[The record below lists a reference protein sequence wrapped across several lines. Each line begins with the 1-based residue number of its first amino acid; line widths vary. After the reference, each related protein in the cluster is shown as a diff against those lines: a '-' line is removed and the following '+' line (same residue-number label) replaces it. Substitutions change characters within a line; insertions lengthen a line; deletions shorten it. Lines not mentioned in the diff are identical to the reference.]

1 MEKKFELIRNKIR
14 QDSTLFSD
22 RQRLKNLLSD
32 CFQNQPL
39 YINLL
44 IMAYDENLSGCLKKF
59 EVLTEPLL
67 KKFRERLIKHNG
79 ISADNADWAV
89 IAWFKIFNRKIN
101 LETPPAEPQAPRK
114 TSRPVSTTSTVGQ
127 PPISI
132 PTFGVGS
139 GNVPATTQSNKPA
152 KKNKNHS
159 SSKMDLLK
167 RVFRQNFGNIPQ
179 WAFWNVDDVRWV
191 FNGGHEDICE
201 QMPNDSELKQIALN
215 VICHGKYSERD
226 IIHLRMN
233 QQCTFGFAI
242 TYDSFCTGDSDEY
255 FGMGNH
261 IIKYIDMYSGESA
274 LQTIN
279 VFSSQNFGNDISLG
293 VRLTNFLNATI
304 KIIAP
309 NSHTGNNNSVDYI
322 AVLDDI
328 IGHDDSNNKGGYYHD
343 GSWWTM

>member
-1 MEKKFELIRNKIR
+1 MKKKFEQIRNKIQ

-32 CFQNQPL
+32 CFQSQPL

-67 KKFRERLIKHNG
+67 KKFRERLIRHNG

-89 IAWFKIFNRKIN
+89 ITWFKIFNRQIN
-101 LETPPAEPQAPRK
+101 LETQPSEPLTPK
-114 TSRPVSTTSTVGQ
+114 KNPRPVSTT
-127 PPISI
+127 
-132 PTFGVGS
+132 PTFGQSQIGVPNFGIGG
-139 GNVPATTQSNKPA
+139 GNVPATTQANKPT

-159 SSKMDLLK
+159 SGKMDLLK
-167 RVFRQNFGNIPQ
+167 RVFRQNFGSIPQ
-179 WAFWNVDDVRWV
+179 WAFWNVDNVKWV

-201 QMPNDSELKQIALN
+201 PMPNDPELKQIALN

-242 TYDSFCTGDSDEY
+242 TYDSFCTSGED
-255 FGMGNH
+255 FIGMGNH

-274 LQTIN
+274 LRAIN
-279 VFSSQNFGNDISLG
+279 MDSSQDFGKNSLKTD
-293 VRLTNFLNATI
+293 LENFLNAAI
-304 KIIAP
+304 KIINP
-309 NSHTGNNNSVDYI
+309 NSHTGNNNSVDYMSI
-322 AVLDDI
+322 LDDM
-328 IGHDDSNNKGGYYHD
+328 IGHDDNNKGGYYHD

>member
-32 CFQNQPL
+32 CFQSQPL

-79 ISADNADWAV
+79 IRADNADWAV
-89 IAWFKIFNRKIN
+89 IAWFKIFNRQIK
-101 LETPPAEPQAPRK
+101 LETQPVEPQ
-114 TSRPVSTTSTVGQ
+114 TSRRTPRPISTTPTVGQ
-127 PPISI
+127 PQISV
-132 PTFGVGS
+132 PDFGVS
-139 GNVPATTQSNKPA
+139 SSNVPATTQSNKLT

-167 RVFRQNFGNIPQ
+167 RVFRQNFGSIPQ

-191 FNGGHEDICE
+191 FSGGHKDICE
-201 QMPNDSELKQIALN
+201 QMPNDSELRQIALN

-255 FGMGNH
+255 FGLGNN
-261 IIKYIDMYSGESA
+261 IIKYSDMISGQKT
-274 LQTIN
+274 LMDITMYT
-279 VFSSQNFGNDISLG
+279 SQQFGNEIPLG
-293 VRLTNFLNATI
+293 KRLENFLNAAI
-304 KIIAP
+304 KIINP
-309 NSHTGNNNSVDYI
+309 NGHTGNNNSVDYMLI
-322 AVLDDI
+322 LDDI
-328 IGHDDSNNKGGYYHD
+328 VGSDGNNKGGYYHD

>member
-1 MEKKFELIRNKIR
+1 MEKKFELIRNKIQ

-32 CFQNQPL
+32 CFQSQPL
-39 YINLL
+39 HINLL

-67 KKFRERLIKHNG
+67 KKFRDRLIKHNG

-101 LETPPAEPQAPRK
+101 LDTQPADPQ
-114 TSRPVSTTSTVGQ
+114 TSRGTPVSKIPTVGRSQ
-127 PPISI
+127 VSI
-132 PTFGVGS
+132 PDFGNS
-139 GNVPATTQSNKPA
+139 GGNYPVAAQPNKLTP
-152 KKNKNHS
+152 KNKQHNS
-159 SSKMDLLK
+159 GKMDLLK

-179 WAFWNVDDVRWV
+179 WAFWNVNNVSYV
-191 FNGGHEDICE
+191 FCGRQEDIYE
-201 QMPNDSELKQIALN
+201 PMPKNDSELKQIALK
-215 VICHGKYSERD
+215 VICHGKYSEAD

-255 FGMGNH
+255 FGLANNIM
-261 IIKYIDMYSGESA
+261 KYADMISGQKT
-274 LQTIN
+274 LMDITM
-279 VFSSQNFGNDISLG
+279 FSSLRFGKMPLST
-293 VRLTNFLNATI
+293 RLENFLDAAI
-304 KIIAP
+304 KIANP
-309 NSHTGNNNSVDYI
+309 NHRQNNNNSVNQFLMKI
-322 AVLDDI
+322 LDN
-328 IGHDDSNNKGGYYHD
+328 DDGNKGGYYHD